1 MQNGLKI
8 SVVVLDLAKSYNFV
22 VEWTIYCN
30 KNFQISVALMKQFF
44 SYDIVHIIV
53 ELKGGLSST
62 LQETWIPLYCVSTIL
77 FVFKQQRSTETNK
90 VYEKHKCS

>member
-22 VEWTIYCN
+22 LEWTIYCN

-44 SYDIVHIIV
+44 SYDIV
-53 ELKGGLSST
+53 
-62 LQETWIPLYCVSTIL
+62 Q
-77 FVFKQQRSTETNK
+77 
-90 VYEKHKCS
+90 